1 MWYAALAPARVPRP
15 IIERLN
21 TDLRKT
27 MAEPEIKA
35 GLVAQAIELQPSTPE
50 ELQDYMRSEIDKW
63 AKVVKDAGAKIE

>member
-1 MWYAALAPARVPRP
+1 
-15 IIERLN
+15 
-21 TDLRKT
+21 

-50 ELQDYMRSEIDKW
+50 ELQDTMRSEIDKW